1 MVSNSFSQKS
11 SVAINS
17 NASLISLKFVT
28 CPLSQANENKPCWLS
43 PQSQQITFPGCFF
56 VTEKMLLPHL
66 QQQGIAFSSH
76 VSQLKDIFSMKNL

>member
-76 VSQLKDIFSMKNL
+76 VSQLKDIFR